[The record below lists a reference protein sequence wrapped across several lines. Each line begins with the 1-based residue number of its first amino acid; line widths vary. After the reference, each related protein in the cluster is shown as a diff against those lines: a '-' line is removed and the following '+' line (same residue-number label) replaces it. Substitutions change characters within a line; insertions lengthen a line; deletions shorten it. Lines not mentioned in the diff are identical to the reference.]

1 MTRGGQ
7 GPAAAWSWSKFLCV
21 FTPNTFS
28 WPGKERK
35 LEVCELCQNK
45 NGLQGVKK
53 GTVFKKQLP

>member
-7 GPAAAWSWSKFLCV
+7 GPAAAWICSKSLYV
-21 FTPNTFS
+21 FTPNAFS
-28 WPGKERK
+28 WPDKERK

-53 GTVFKKQLP
+53 GTVFEKRLP